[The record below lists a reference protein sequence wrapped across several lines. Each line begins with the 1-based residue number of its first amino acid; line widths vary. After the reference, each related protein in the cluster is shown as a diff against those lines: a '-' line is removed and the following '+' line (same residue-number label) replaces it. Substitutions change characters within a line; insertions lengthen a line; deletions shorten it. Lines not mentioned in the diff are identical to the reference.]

1 MPEQPT
7 AAIVV
12 GSASGDI
19 SVSVGNRLTTR
30 VRWLLTRWPVR
41 WGFLAATIGLCL
53 YTVAREWN
61 SVRIAIAGIG
71 VVPILAALVAALVAM
86 LAAMRSW
93 RTLLAALGSP
103 LPIRAAAGIVFVGQ
117 LGKYLP
123 GSVWPVLAQ
132 MELANAHQVPRHRS
146 ATASVLA
153 MLMSLFA
160 GLLAAL
166 VTLPFVLTAPPYRLL
181 LLAVPV
187 MLLCLHPKVLNPAL
201 RLLLRLARRADS
213 YEPLGGRAVLV
224 ALGWALLSWLAYGL
238 QIWLLAVRLGAPEGR
253 TALLA
258 VGGFALAWS
267 VGFVVVLAPAGAG
280 VRDVL
285 LVAILGT
292 VLGVAD
298 ATAVALVS
306 RLLMTAG
313 DLLAAAVAAFLARQR
328 RSNATEQAKGL

>member
-7 AAIVV
+7 AAVVV

-19 SVSVGNRLTTR
+19 SVPVGNRVTTH
-30 VRWLLTRWPVR
+30 VRWLFTRWPVR
-41 WGFLAATIGLCL
+41 WGFLVASVGLCL

-61 SVRIAIAGIG
+61 SVRAAIVGIG
-71 VVPILAALVAALVAM
+71 VVGILAALLATLAAM
-86 LAAMRSW
+86 LAAMCCW

-103 LPIRAAAGIVFVGQ
+103 LSTRAAMGIVFVGQ

-132 MELANAHQVPRHRS
+132 MELANAYQVPRHRA

-153 MLMSLFA
+153 MVLSLFA

-166 VTLPFVLTAPPYRLL
+166 VTLPLVLTTPPYRLL

-187 MLLCLHPKVLNPAL
+187 MLVFLHPKVLNPAL
-201 RLLLRLARRADS
+201 HLLFRLARRPGS
-213 YEPLGGRAVLV
+213 YEPLRGRAVLA

-267 VGFVVVLAPAGAG
+267 VGFVVVFAPAGAG

-285 LVAILGT
+285 LVTILGT

-306 RLLMTAG
+306 RLLMTGG
-313 DLLAAAVAAFLARQR
+313 DLLAAAVAAFAARHG
-328 RSNATEQAKGL
+328 RSTTTE

>member
-1 MPEQPT
+1 MSEQPIAT
-7 AAIVV
+7 VV
-12 GSASGDI
+12 GSTADNT
-19 SVSVGNRLTTR
+19 SVSVVNRVATR
-30 VRWLLTRWPVR
+30 LRWLFTRWPVR
-41 WGFLAATIGLCL
+41 WGFLAVVVGLCL
-53 YTVAREWN
+53 YTLAREWTP
-61 SVRIAIAGIG
+61 VRAAIGGIG
-71 VVPILAALVAALVAM
+71 VVPILAALLAT
-86 LAAMRSW
+86 LAAMFAAMHSW
-93 RTLLAALGSP
+93 RTLLAGLGSP
-103 LPIRAAAGIVFVGQ
+103 LSVRAAMGIVFVGQ

-166 VTLPFVLTAPPYRLL
+166 ATLPLVLTAQPYRLL

-187 MLLCLHPKVLNPAL
+187 MLVCLHPRVLNPAL
-201 RLLLRLARRADS
+201 RLLFRLARRPES
-213 YEPLGGRAVLV
+213 YEPLRGGAVLA
-224 ALGWALLSWLAYGL
+224 ALGWALLSWLGYGL
-238 QIWLLAVRLGAPEGR
+238 SIWLLAVRLGAPDGK
-253 TALLA
+253 TALIA
-258 VGGFALAWS
+258 VGGFALAWCA
-267 VGFVVVLAPAGAG
+267 GFVVVFAPAGAG

-285 LVAILGT
+285 LVTILGA

-313 DLLAAAVAAFLARQR
+313 DLLAAAGAAFAAR
-328 RSNATEQAKGL
+328 RSRPSATE